1 MLIEAQMCLDLHN
14 PPPPTRAPPPPH
26 THTHTRARAHHH
38 HHHDIGAPHI
48 DIQGDVRII
57 FDKPRCS
64 PHSLKSIY
72 NQPVRM

>member
-1 MLIEAQMCLDLHN
+1 MLIEAQMRIDLHN
-14 PPPPTRAPPPPH
+14 PPPPHQEHP
-26 THTHTRARAHHH
+26 
-38 HHHDIGAPHI
+38 HHDIGAPHM

-57 FDKPRCS
+57 YGKPRWS